1 MSGQQSG
8 KRENTH
14 VIEYGRFLL
23 ARFRKNVDPSAHMPL
38 ARTQSMTTLN
48 SQKPGNGSNSMP
60 RRKRVWGFGERKV
73 RETALKSGKLC
84 TRLCSFKAEGRK
96 EPSCLRNLSFVRMT
110 LDIRSLLPVH
120 LLAPSIRLL
129 PKKCRDRPS
138 SELFSPLQQTSPHT
152 GNWGDHSSSTVL
164 KAHVPPFPS

>member
-1 MSGQQSG
+1 MNSKITLSMSGQQSG

-60 RRKRVWGFGERKV
+60 GERESGVLVSVKF
-73 RETALKSGKLC
+73 GKL
-84 TRLCSFKAEGRK
+84 
-96 EPSCLRNLSFVRMT
+96 
-110 LDIRSLLPVH
+110 H
-120 LLAPSIRLL
+120 
-129 PKKCRDRPS
+129 
-138 SELFSPLQQTSPHT
+138 
-152 GNWGDHSSSTVL
+152 
-164 KAHVPPFPS
+164 